1 LLVSPSGDTRSACGV
16 LVKGLNRFHHGS
28 HHP

>member
-1 LLVSPSGDTRSACGV
+1 VSPSGNTRAACGV
-16 LVKGLNRFHHGS
+16 LVKGLDRFHPGS

>member
-1 LLVSPSGDTRSACGV
+1 VSPSGDTRAACGV
-16 LVKGLNRFHHGS
+16 VVKELDRFHPGS